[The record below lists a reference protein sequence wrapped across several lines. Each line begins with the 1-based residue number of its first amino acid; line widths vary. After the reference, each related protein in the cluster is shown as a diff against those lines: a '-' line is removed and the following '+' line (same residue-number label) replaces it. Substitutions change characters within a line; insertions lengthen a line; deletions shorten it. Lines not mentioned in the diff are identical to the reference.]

1 MSSGELHAHAN
12 AYFRIGAFVCALF
25 FCEEQKFSPT
35 NFCAAIW
42 GGLGAVGTGTRIS
55 QWQAEISNVLLG

>member
-1 MSSGELHAHAN
+1 MC
-12 AYFRIGAFVCALF
+12 FLF
-25 FCEEQKFSPT
+25 FVLEEQKFNPI

-42 GGLGAVGTGTRIS
+42 GGLGAVDTSIRIS

>member
-1 MSSGELHAHAN
+1 MW
-12 AYFRIGAFVCALF
+12 F
-25 FCEEQKFSPT
+25 FFFLEEQKFNPI

-42 GGLGAVGTGTRIS
+42 GGLGAVDTSTRIS